1 LDYRLKFPSAVRTTG
16 APTPV
21 ERTFRA
27 MGTSCHVIAHGG
39 GGEAAVDQIV
49 ADIERLSG
57 LWTRF
62 DQASEVSQLNA
73 AVGRR
78 MSVTADTR
86 RLAQRALVGWRLSSG
101 RFDPF
106 QVARMSVVGYGR
118 DFADLATV
126 DRPGRVRVQRTRPP
140 VVIDPRR
147 NTVMVTAGNGLDSGG
162 IGKGFAAD
170 LTAAAALR
178 RGVRSVL
185 VNLGGDLK
193 CAGVTPAGGWR
204 VSLDDAWRPGH
215 ESGTSIKLQAG
226 AVCTSSPL
234 HRSWR
239 YSDGTEGN
247 HLLDPRT
254 GLSVASPIAAVSVIA
269 RHGWL
274 AEVLSKTVLLSP
286 QRRVRGLLAHR
297 QAAAIVT
304 YRDGSRV
311 QLP

>member
-1 LDYRLKFPSAVRTTG
+1 
-16 APTPV
+16 
-21 ERTFRA
+21 

-39 GGEAAVDQIV
+39 GEAAVAEIV
-49 ADIERLSG
+49 ADIERLAA

-62 DQASEVSQLNA
+62 DDASEVSRLNA

-86 RLAQRALVGWRLSSG
+86 RLAQRALLGWQLSGG

-106 QVARMSVVGYGR
+106 QVDRMPVVGYGQ
-118 DFADLATV
+118 DFDALATV
-126 DRPGRVRVQRTRPP
+126 DPPTKLTVRRTRPP

-147 NTVMVTAGNGLDSGG
+147 NTVLVTAGNGLDSGG

-170 LTAAAALR
+170 LAAGAALR

-193 CAGVTPAGGWR
+193 CAGVTPAGGWL
-204 VSLDDAWRPGH
+204 VSLDDAWRPGE
-215 ESGTSIKLQAG
+215 ESGTSIKLQGG

-234 HRSWR
+234 HRRWR
-239 YSDGTEGN
+239 YSDGSEGN

-254 GLSVASPIAAVSVIA
+254 GLSVSSPIAAVSVIA
-269 RHGWL
+269 RQGWL
-274 AEVLSKTVLLSP
+274 AEVLSKTVLLSS
-286 QRRVRGLLAHR
+286 RRWASGLLARR

-304 YRDGSRV
+304 YRDGSRS